1 MWKEGNQDA
10 RHMTHNVMMQAIYD
24 DIQKLPELRPYRAT
38 EFAPVSSPA
47 ATPDL
52 HRNICRQFSRTGSC
66 SYGDK
71 CKFSHKQGIVNMNMV
86 QETDEQ
92 VIQLQN
98 TMNEVYNVT
107 VDTDGA
113 NPISK
118 DNFVLTYDTAYSTVG
133 TENFEETSNYLAMMV
148 SEERSELDDRGS
160 NDGWHL

>member
-1 MWKEGNQDA
+1 MA
-10 RHMTHNVMMQAIYD
+10 
-24 DIQKLPELRPYRAT
+24 
-38 EFAPVSSPA
+38 
-47 ATPDL
+47 
-52 HRNICRQFSRTGSC
+52 
-66 SYGDK
+66 
-71 CKFSHKQGIVNMNMV
+71 NMNMV

-118 DNFVLTYDTAYSTVG
+118 DNFVLTYDTAYSAVG

-160 NDGWHL
+160 DDGWHL